1 MKFYST
7 FPKELKPIF
16 NVRIAHMGHFA
27 KSFALKEAPSK
38 FAGQHAAPKAAPP
51 TNRLTYTERDPEKVQ
66 QAKREKRR
74 LYTTTVSGEVRQT
87 QQQQQQH
94 GAADRR
100 KMGGNGKS
108 SFMKSLNKSRALTIS
123 EFDSGLPAIG
133 EPKRRKQA

>member
-1 MKFYST
+1 MTIIYPFIICS
-7 FPKELKPIF
+7 
-16 NVRIAHMGHFA
+16 
-27 KSFALKEAPSK
+27 
-38 FAGQHAAPKAAPP
+38 
-51 TNRLTYTERDPEKVQ
+51 DPEKVQ

-87 QQQQQQH
+87 QQH

-100 KMGGNGKS
+100 KLAGNGRS